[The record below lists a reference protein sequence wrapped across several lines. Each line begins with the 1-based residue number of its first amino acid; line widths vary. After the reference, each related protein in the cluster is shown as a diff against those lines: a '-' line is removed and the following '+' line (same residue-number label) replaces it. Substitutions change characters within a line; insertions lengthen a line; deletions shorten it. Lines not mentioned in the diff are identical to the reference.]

1 MAAVVNRC
9 PSRKTKSQEERPRG
23 RVLGRKQVAGRPA
36 SAPPDEGKG
45 GSQGVGGVV
54 EDLLARLPP
63 TAELLQHYQNKLA
76 QYEEEEAQLAAR
88 IEACAKLLDNSTRL
102 EREVALRDSQI
113 DRLRQAVEDAGIQ
126 IHESKKR
133 LLQTEAENDRLRI
146 RDVESEHKI
155 AVLSRLCG
163 KSPEEVALLAEKTA
177 RPPSRGKKGKI
188 GEYEERALLKNRRSS
203 QELMLEVEHLE
214 QQVVEQEQLHRK
226 QLQEEKKL
234 RKKSLKDADEDKAGL
249 RSRITTLQ
257 GTVAG
262 LEGNLKMLSAELGAA
277 RSSHRKAE
285 NTWCGERAVLVRKLQ
300 FIEKYGTLEGT
311 HSEHRAQER
320 KAGGGGGGGKQN
332 QMKMERLEDE
342 ARERQKEL
350 DKTRQQ
356 LLRAKEEIDN
366 EKLRAEAAASVLAK
380 KTKSMQ
386 EQVAVLTERS
396 EKLEVR
402 RAREAEGYQA
412 ELRQVRSRQQQL
424 EEKLLAITA
433 ACREGK
439 YHEEV
444 IDQLRQELARVDQ
457 KKPRQW
463 QD

>member
-1 MAAVVNRC
+1 MLNQT
-9 PSRKTKSQEERPRG
+9 RKTLGGEAAWQSIRQKASRRYQEISKESFFLKTPCY
-23 RVLGRKQVAGRPA
+23 LLFQGRPA

-76 QYEEEEAQLAAR
+76 QYEQEEAQLAAR

-133 LLQTEAENDRLRI
+133 LLQTDAENDRLRI

-177 RPPSRGKKGKI
+177 RPPSRGKKGKVV
-188 GEYEERALLKNRRSS
+188 EYEERALLKNRRSS

-249 RSRITTLQ
+249 RSRITSLQ
-257 GTVAG
+257 VG
-262 LEGNLKMLSAELGAA
+262 LQ
-277 RSSHRKAE
+277 H
-285 NTWCGERAVLVRKLQ
+285 Q
-300 FIEKYGTLEGT
+300 Y
-311 HSEHRAQER
+311 
-320 KAGGGGGGGKQN
+320 KQDVN
-332 QMKMERLEDE
+332 QS
-342 ARERQKEL
+342 
-350 DKTRQQ
+350 Q
-356 LLRAKEEIDN
+356 LL
-366 EKLRAEAAASVLAK
+366 
-380 KTKSMQ
+380 
-386 EQVAVLTERS
+386 
-396 EKLEVR
+396 
-402 RAREAEGYQA
+402 GH
-412 ELRQVRSRQQQL
+412 
-424 EEKLLAITA
+424 
-433 ACREGK
+433 CRW
-439 YHEEV
+439 
-444 IDQLRQELARVDQ
+444 
-457 KKPRQW
+457 PRGQS
-463 QD
+463 

>member
-1 MAAVVNRC
+1 MAAVGDRC

-23 RVLGRKQVAGRPA
+23 RVVGRKRGSGRPA

-45 GSQGVGGVV
+45 GDKAVRGVV

-63 TAELLQHYQNKLA
+63 SAELLQHYQNKLA

-88 IEACAKLLDNSTRL
+88 IEACARLLDNSSRL

-113 DRLRQAVEDAGIQ
+113 ERLRQAVEDAGVQ
-126 IHESKKR
+126 IHEGRKR
-133 LLQTEAENDRLRI
+133 LLRAEAENDRLRI
-146 RDVESEHKI
+146 RDVESQHKV

-163 KSPEEVALLAEKTA
+163 KSNEEVVLLAEKTT
-177 RPPSRGKKGKI
+177 RLPSRCEDGKI
-188 GEYEERALLKNRRSS
+188 GKYEERAQLKNRRSS
-203 QELMLEVEHLE
+203 QELVLEVEHLE

-226 QLQEEKKL
+226 QLQEEKKS
-234 RKKSLKDADEDKAGL
+234 RKKASKEAEEDKAGL
-249 RSRITTLQ
+249 RARITSLQ

-262 LEGNLKMLSAELGAA
+262 LEGNLKMLSSELGAA
-277 RSSHRKAE
+277 RTSHRKAE
-285 NTWCGERAVLVRKLQ
+285 NTWCGERSVLVRKLQ
-300 FIEKYGTLEGT
+300 FLEKYGTLEGT
-311 HSEHRAQER
+311 HSEHRARER
-320 KAGGGGGGGKQN
+320 RGGKEN
-332 QMKMERLEDE
+332 PIIVERLEE
-342 ARERQKEL
+342 EGRERQKEL

-356 LLRAKEEIDN
+356 LLRAREEVDG
-366 EKLRAEAAASVLAK
+366 EKVRAEAAASVLAK
-380 KTKSMQ
+380 KTKAMQ
-386 EQVAVLTERS
+386 EQVAMLTERS

-433 ACREGK
+433 ACQEGK

-444 IDQLRQELARVDQ
+444 VDQLRQELARVDQ

>member
-1 MAAVVNRC
+1 MG
-9 PSRKTKSQEERPRG
+9 K
-23 RVLGRKQVAGRPA
+23 KQVAGIVRFLLPLRTLCYLLFQGRPA

-76 QYEEEEAQLAAR
+76 QYEQEEAQLAAR

-163 KSPEEVALLAEKTA
+163 KSPEEVALLAEKTV

-257 GTVAG
+257 VGFQ
-262 LEGNLKMLSAELGAA
+262 
-277 RSSHRKAE
+277 H
-285 NTWCGERAVLVRKLQ
+285 Q
-300 FIEKYGTLEGT
+300 Y
-311 HSEHRAQER
+311 
-320 KAGGGGGGGKQN
+320 KQN
-332 QMKMERLEDE
+332 VDFN
-342 ARERQKEL
+342 
-350 DKTRQQ
+350 Q
-356 LLRAKEEIDN
+356 LL
-366 EKLRAEAAASVLAK
+366 
-380 KTKSMQ
+380 
-386 EQVAVLTERS
+386 
-396 EKLEVR
+396 
-402 RAREAEGYQA
+402 GH
-412 ELRQVRSRQQQL
+412 
-424 EEKLLAITA
+424 
-433 ACREGK
+433 CRW
-439 YHEEV
+439 
-444 IDQLRQELARVDQ
+444 
-457 KKPRQW
+457 P
-463 QD
+463 